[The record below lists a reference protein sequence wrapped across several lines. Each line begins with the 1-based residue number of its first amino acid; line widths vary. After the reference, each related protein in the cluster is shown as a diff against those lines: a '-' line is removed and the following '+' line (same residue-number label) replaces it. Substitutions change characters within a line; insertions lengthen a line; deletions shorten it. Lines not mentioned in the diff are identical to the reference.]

1 MKGGAVCDE
10 IEPYEEISNRSLQD
24 FNLEIQT
31 SRTHIFKKDSH
42 SDNRAKTTTNRVNRA
57 I

>member
-10 IEPYEEISNRSLQD
+10 IESYEEINRSLQD

-57 I
+57 S